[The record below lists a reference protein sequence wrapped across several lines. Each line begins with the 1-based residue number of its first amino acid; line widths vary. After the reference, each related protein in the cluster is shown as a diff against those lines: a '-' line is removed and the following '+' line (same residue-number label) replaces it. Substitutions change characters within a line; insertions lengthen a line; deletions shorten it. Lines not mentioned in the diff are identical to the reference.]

1 MEKYIIQKS
10 QKIVSALYI
19 ITDLIKDSD
28 VIKWE
33 IREEGI
39 SLVSNALM
47 FNTNFAHEREHA
59 TRLFISTSDK
69 LISFL
74 NICLMTSLISQMN
87 ASIVIHEIESLVSF
101 IKRESKEN
109 LPPGYILSDT
119 FFGTEVDDKKDIK
132 DNKGQNTLLKT
143 NESEKSLIPSKKSK
157 NEDRKEGIIAILKK
171 DSNLTIKD
179 FTKVIKDCSE
189 KTIQRELI
197 ILVKKGIVKK
207 NGERRWSTYSL
218 A

>member
-19 ITDLIKDSD
+19 ITDSIKDSD

-47 FNTNFAHEREHA
+47 FNTNFTHERDHA
-59 TRLFISTSDK
+59 TRLFLSTSDK

-74 NICLMTSLISQMN
+74 NICLIASLISQMN
-87 ASIVIHEIESLVSF
+87 ASIVIQEIESLVSF

-119 FFGTEVDDKKDIK
+119 FFGTEIEEKKDIK
-132 DNKGQNTLLKT
+132 DIKGQDNLLKT
-143 NESEKSLIPSKKSK
+143 YQGEKALNASKKAK

-179 FTKVIKDCSE
+179 FTKVIKNCSE
-189 KTIQRELI
+189 KTIQRDLI
-197 ILVKKGIVKK
+197 VLVKKGIVKK
-207 NGERRWSTYSL
+207 VGERRWSTYSL